1 LKLTLIK
8 SGSEASKILDLI
20 RFIAAIIVCFYH
32 GGFSFLPADP
42 AVMIFFVLSGYFIS
56 SSVLKSMVN
65 DNWSWGVY
73 LTSRLTRLLLV
84 LIPAL
89 LLTFFWDK
97 LGILVYGNAVDPSNL
112 SLNVFFGNLFFLQG
126 VIVKTFGSNGPLWSL
141 SYEFWYYILFPCVV
155 LTFRSKKLTKRI
167 FYGIV
172 VIGISLFL
180 GSRIMEY
187 FLIWLCGTLIV
198 LLKPIKL
205 NDIDR
210 KLRIGLLSLSFLL
223 TIVSFKLLFIVFN
236 ITHPTPETNQFI
248 PDVSV
253 AVSFSLFL
261 YLVLSAYNHIIDR
274 GQKSSFLNS
283 NICMYLAGTSY
294 TLYLV
299 HAPILHFA
307 LKWYDSFIGS
317 PDILTKIAYRAAA
330 LTLILLYGW
339 AISRLTEKHTDA
351 ARNIVLNLL
360 FKRSRKPFKKAA

>member
-1 LKLTLIK
+1 
-8 SGSEASKILDLI
+8 
-20 RFIAAIIVCFYH
+20 
-32 GGFSFLPADP
+32 
-42 AVMIFFVLSGYFIS
+42 
-56 SSVLKSMVN
+56 
-65 DNWSWGVY
+65 
-73 LTSRLTRLLLV
+73 
-84 LIPAL
+84 
-89 LLTFFWDK
+89 
-97 LGILVYGNAVDPSNL
+97 
-112 SLNVFFGNLFFLQG
+112 
-126 VIVKTFGSNGPLWSL
+126 
-141 SYEFWYYILFPCVV
+141 
-155 LTFRSKKLTKRI
+155 
-167 FYGIV
+167 
-172 VIGISLFL
+172 
-180 GSRIMEY
+180 
-187 FLIWLCGTLIV
+187 
-198 LLKPIKL
+198 
-205 NDIDR
+205 
-210 KLRIGLLSLSFLL
+210 LL